1 MIYEQGSFVEQAKL
15 MLLFHLER
23 RGEQFNVK
31 GTKLSQ
37 WSQSIHMIKM
47 ISLVMMLILISL
59 VHGNNVQCFVKMPT
73 TINQDTALLAFAS
86 LGRRGIYTTIYT
98 NIYQYIPIYTNAEEA
113 KHFHDFDDDRLD
125 QNREND

>member
-23 RGEQFNVK
+23 RMKQFNVK

-37 WSQSIHMIKM
+37 WSQTIHMIKM

-73 TINQDTALLAFAS
+73 TINQDTALLAFTS

-98 NIYQYIPIYTNAEEA
+98 NAEEA
-113 KHFHDFDDDRLD
+113 QHFHDFDDDRLD

>member
-15 MLLFHLER
+15 MLLFHLEQ

-37 WSQSIHMIKM
+37 CSQSTHMIKM

-59 VHGNNVQCFVKMPT
+59 VLGNNVQCFVKMPT
-73 TINQDTALLAFAS
+73 TINQDMALLAFTS
-86 LGRRGIYTTIYT
+86 LGRRGIYSIYQHKPIYTTIYT
-98 NIYQYIPIYTNAEEA
+98 NAEDA
-113 KHFHDFDDDRLD
+113 QHFHDFDDDRLD
-125 QNREND
+125 QHREND

>member
-37 WSQSIHMIKM
+37 CMWSQSIHMIKM
-47 ISLVMMLILISL
+47 TSLVMMLISISL
-59 VHGNNVQCFVKMPT
+59 VLGNSV
-73 TINQDTALLAFAS
+73 
-86 LGRRGIYTTIYT
+86 
-98 NIYQYIPIYTNAEEA
+98 
-113 KHFHDFDDDRLD
+113 
-125 QNREND
+125 